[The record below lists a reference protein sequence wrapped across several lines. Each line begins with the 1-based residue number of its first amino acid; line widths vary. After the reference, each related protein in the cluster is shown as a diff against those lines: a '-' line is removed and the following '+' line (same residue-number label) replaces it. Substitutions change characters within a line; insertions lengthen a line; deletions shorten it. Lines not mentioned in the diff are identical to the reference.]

1 MPCRCDRDP
10 CRLAR
15 LNRGNTKECLRA
27 SPNLAWHTKW
37 VRVRGGGGTVGDDW
51 RGSVRPA
58 DAEGEDELESFPLP
72 PAARDAEAAAVT
84 AVLERMG
91 RGATPGDTAS
101 EPPAADAIAG
111 DVTPEPLTADATDAT
126 RETPD
131 AGKPAADTDAT
142 LAGGRG
148 EDAVPTGL
156 SPTIDAEV
164 RRYHE
169 EMGLVAS
176 DADAAAPLP
185 EVVGGGGRGGGGAL
199 VPSAGAPGGDDG
211 KGRRKRWLEITD
223 RPMTIFEHLDE
234 LRRRLVWAVLAFVV
248 GMGTTFL
255 FVQPLLVFTER
266 NAARNFNIRIIAG
279 APMAPMFAS
288 IRLAAVGGILLGSPI
303 IFYQI
308 VAYVL
313 PALTAKERKMLFGY
327 LPVTGL
333 LFAVGLSFG
342 FFVFEPIALRV
353 SVLWLSVI
361 SPVYT
366 LDQWV
371 QFLLAY
377 ATPFG
382 LIFELPVVIALLVK
396 LGVLTPD
403 TLVRGRRWA
412 LMLAVV
418 VAMMFAPPADP
429 IVTPSLIAGPVYGLY
444 EISIFVARIA
454 YRQRQR
460 AQAADE
466 G

>member
-1 MPCRCDRDP
+1 M
-10 CRLAR
+10 
-15 LNRGNTKECLRA
+15 
-27 SPNLAWHTKW
+27 
-37 VRVRGGGGTVGDDW
+37 GDDW
-51 RGSVRPA
+51 RNSVRSS
-58 DAEGEDELESFPLP
+58 DVEGEDELESFPLP
-72 PAARDAEAAAVT
+72 PAARDAEDAAVAAA
-84 AVLERMG
+84 LERLG
-91 RGATPGDTAS
+91 RAPVADDASAEAVDPDADPGAET
-101 EPPAADAIAG
+101 PPAEPRGDAADM
-111 DVTPEPLTADATDAT
+111 
-126 RETPD
+126 
-131 AGKPAADTDAT
+131 PAALEADGEAPPTD
-142 LAGGRG
+142 LAPG
-148 EDAVPTGL
+148 
-156 SPTIDAEV
+156 IDAQV

-176 DADAAAPLP
+176 DPETEAPLP
-185 EVVGGGGRGGGGAL
+185 AVRGGGGGNGGPL
-199 VPSAGAPGGDDG
+199 VPASGAPGGDGG
-211 KGRRKRWLEITD
+211 KGRRRRWLEITD

-255 FVQPLLVFTER
+255 FVQPLLVFTEH
-266 NAARNFNIRIIAG
+266 NAARNFHIHIISG

-288 IRLAAVGGILLGSPI
+288 IRMAAVGGILLGSPI

-327 LPVTGL
+327 LPVTAL
-333 LFAVGLSFG
+333 LFAVGLAFG

-353 SVLWLSVI
+353 SVLWLSIVA
-361 SPVYT
+361 PTYT
-366 LDQWV
+366 LDRWV
-371 QFLLAY
+371 EFLLAY

-382 LIFELPVVIALLVK
+382 LIFELPVVIALRVK
-396 LGVLTPD
+396 LGILTPD

-444 EISIFVARIA
+444 EISILVARIA

>member
-1 MPCRCDRDP
+1 M
-10 CRLAR
+10 
-15 LNRGNTKECLRA
+15 GE
-27 SPNLAWHTKW
+27 
-37 VRVRGGGGTVGDDW
+37 DW
-51 RGSVRPA
+51 RGSLRPT

-72 PAARDAEAAAVT
+72 PEARDAEAAAVT
-84 AVLERMG
+84 TVLERIG
-91 RGATPGDTAS
+91 RQTPPGGGTAQPRDGDQDTGPDAPEPSGA
-101 EPPAADAIAG
+101 AADAA
-111 DVTPEPLTADATDAT
+111 EPDGRAQA
-126 RETPD
+126 
-131 AGKPAADTDAT
+131 PAAADDGGDAEP
-142 LAGGRG
+142 A
-148 EDAVPTGL
+148 GL
-156 SPTIDAEV
+156 SPVIDAEV

-169 EMGLVAS
+169 EMGLVAP
-176 DADAAAPLP
+176 AEAPLP
-185 EVVGGGGRGGGGAL
+185 APAGGGGQGGGGPL
-199 VPSAGAPGGDDG
+199 VPSSGAPGDG
-211 KGRRKRWLEITD
+211 GGPGRRKRWIEITD
-223 RPMTIFEHLDE
+223 RPMTVFEHLDE

-266 NAARNFNIRIIAG
+266 NAARSFHIHIIAG

-288 IRLAAVGGILLGSPI
+288 IRIAAVGGLLLGSPVI
-303 IFYQI
+303 LYQI

-313 PALTAKERKMLFGY
+313 PALTSKERKMMFGY
-327 LPVTGL
+327 LPVTAV
-333 LFAVGLSFG
+333 LFAVGLAFG
-342 FFVFEPIALRV
+342 FFVFEPVALRV

-361 SPVYT
+361 SPIYT

-444 EISIFVARIA
+444 EISIFVARVA

-460 AQAADE
+460 ALAADE